1 MNTSLRQAHGSGLP
15 AHHVN
20 ENASRQDPDVP
31 TTDAAPTTA
40 ALDEASGTV
49 LDPIGRDA
57 GATDGQPQRRPS
69 AAQLFALGRRA
80 SWTLVLAIAVIATAV
95 LWAVAPWLFTS
106 YDPVAGVPADKLLPP
121 SPEHW
126 FGTDAIGRD
135 LHARVV
141 YGAVHS
147 LSGALIAVTV
157 GLAAGTL
164 IGVLAGSVGGW
175 IDDVLMRLVDVLLSI
190 PGLLLM
196 LSVIILLGFGTINAA
211 IAVGVVSVASFARLS
226 RSEVVRVRRTDYVE
240 AAFGSGGTFASVL
253 RRHVLPN
260 SLNAVI
266 GLAALQFGSAI
277 LAISTLGFLGY
288 GAPPPTPEWGLL
300 IAEGRNYVATA
311 WWLTT
316 LPGLVV
322 LVVVLSANRIS
333 QSVGRSTR

>member
-1 MNTSLRQAHGSGLP
+1 MTSVLPPSAH
-15 AHHVN
+15 
-20 ENASRQDPDVP
+20 
-31 TTDAAPTTA
+31 AAAVEA
-40 ALDEASGTV
+40 ARIAEESGTV
-49 LDPIGRDA
+49 SDPITRDA
-57 GATDGQPQRRPS
+57 GAEPGRPSRRTSLARLFAEGRRPT
-69 AAQLFALGRRA
+69 
-80 SWTLVLAIAVIATAV
+80 WTLVAAILVVVIAV

-106 YDPVAGVPADKLLPP
+106 YDPIDGVPADKLLPP
-121 SPEHW
+121 SAAHW

-135 LHARVV
+135 LYARVV
-141 YGAVHS
+141 YGAIHS

-164 IGVLAGSVGGW
+164 IGVVAGSIGGV
-175 IDDVLMRLVDVLLSI
+175 IDDILMRVVDVLLSI
-190 PGLLLM
+190 PGLLLS
-196 LSVIILLGFGTINAA
+196 LSIIILLGFGTVNAA
-211 IAVGVVSVASFARLS
+211 IAVGIGSIASFARLS

-240 AAFGSGGTFASVL
+240 AAFGSGGTFVTVL

-260 SLNAVI
+260 SLTAVI
-266 GLAALQFGSAI
+266 GLAALQFGTAI

-333 QSVGRSTR
+333 QSLGRSSR